1 MIERDKQNALTTQA
15 FKRLFST
22 DDGKVLMKF
31 LEGRC
36 NVHRTTVCKQAP
48 NLEQTLVEEGK
59 RIVYL
64 DIMWYLNEGYKSK
77 EEENVEV

>member
-1 MIERDKQNALTTQA
+1 MIERDKENALITQA
-15 FKRLFST
+15 FKRLFAT

-36 NVHRTTVCKQAP
+36 NVHRTTICRKSP
-48 NLEQTLVEEGK
+48 DLMQTLVEEGK

-64 DIMWYLNEGYKSK
+64 DVMWYLNEGYIKK
-77 EEENVEV
+77 EEENG